1 MKIFTNEDGKEKVYV
16 QMKDLR
22 FIGSNKFTP
31 EDILKYVPIESYS
44 ISNQYEYICFE
55 DEAIINYLKS
65 LNYILDYNKFSNM
78 TKEEIDFEYRENQ
91 KQMHL
96 LESKIM
102 KLPKKERTVQNPKY
116 YALMNFQYYKE
127 SIEEFLNSNEL
138 KMPRM

>member
-55 DEAIINYLKS
+55 DEAMINYLKS
-65 LNYILDYNKFSNM
+65 FISLIRIY
-78 TKEEIDFEYRENQ
+78 
-91 KQMHL
+91 
-96 LESKIM
+96 
-102 KLPKKERTVQNPKY
+102 
-116 YALMNFQYYKE
+116 
-127 SIEEFLNSNEL
+127 
-138 KMPRM
+138 